1 MDRGDA
7 ATANGD
13 SCARRPFA
21 VTVTVPERKAPVSE
35 EAITSD
41 EPTRRDF
48 IYIATGM
55 LGVVGAAG
63 LAWPFIDQMRPDA
76 AVRAA
81 GEPVEIDISSIEP
94 GGVIIVTWRGKP
106 YFVRRLTEDEIAAAG
121 ELGEGDMKDWQPA
134 DERIDSVEGADDA
147 GWIVVSANC
156 THLGC
161 IPKTVENAPE
171 GWACPCHGSVF
182 DMTGRILRGPAA
194 INLPRPPHVFANE
207 TTLIIGTDTAEA

>member
-1 MDRGDA
+1 
-7 ATANGD
+7 
-13 SCARRPFA
+13 
-21 VTVTVPERKAPVSE
+21 VSE
-35 EAITSD
+35 HTITSDD

-48 IYIATGM
+48 IYIASSM
-55 LGVVGAAG
+55 LGVVGVAG
-63 LAWPFIDQMRPDA
+63 LAWPFIDQMQPDA

-94 GGVIIVTWRGKP
+94 GGVVIVTWRGKP
-106 YFVRRLTEDEIAAAG
+106 YFVRRLTEEEISAADN
-121 ELGEGDMKDWQPA
+121 LTEGDMKDWQPA
-134 DERIDSVEGADDA
+134 VERIDEVEGGDAA

-194 INLPRPPHVFANE
+194 INLPRPPHAFADAS
-207 TTLIIGTDTAEA
+207 TLIIGTDTAEA

>member
-1 MDRGDA
+1 M
-7 ATANGD
+7 
-13 SCARRPFA
+13 
-21 VTVTVPERKAPVSE
+21 SE
-35 EAITSD
+35 QTINAE

-48 IYIATGM
+48 IYVATGA
-55 LGVVGAAG
+55 LGAVGAAA

-81 GEPVEIDISSIEP
+81 GQPVEIDVASVEP
-94 GGVIIVTWRGKP
+94 GQVIIVSWRGKP
-106 YFVRRLTEDEIAAAG
+106 YFVRRLTEPEIAAAS
-121 ELGEGDMKDWQPA
+121 ELSADDMKDYQSA
-134 DERIDSVEGADDA
+134 EERIRGPQDA
-147 GWIVVSANC
+147 AAEEWVVVSANC

-194 INLPRPPHVFANE
+194 TNLPLPPFVFASAE
-207 TTLIIGTDTAEA
+207 TLVIGTETAGA